1 MTDEETLDPQDWAA
15 LRALGH
21 RALDDAMDYMESLR
35 ERPAWE
41 HAPAEVKARFDGPL
55 PAGPQPVEDVYHEYV
70 EYVLPYQLGNSHP
83 RFWGWVLGSGTPMG
97 VIAEMLAAATDSV
110 SGIYSYVSNN
120 YVELQVLDWCKE
132 MLGYPPNAGGL
143 LTSGCSAS
151 NLIALAVARNAK
163 AGWDVR
169 AEGLAGAP
177 ADTDVAPAGTGGAP
191 RRLTV
196 YCSAEAHSS
205 LTKAVELLGMGTR
218 SLRRVPTDDLMRI
231 DLDALAGMV
240 ARDREDGLLPVCVV
254 GVAGTTN
261 TGSIDDLPALADFCE
276 REGLWFH
283 VDGAFGAWAAIAPG
297 SRHLVAGMERA
308 DSLAFDLHKWMNLT
322 YPVGCVLVRD
332 AEAQLRT
339 FSLTP
344 SYLAHG
350 EGERGLT
357 GVDVP
362 WLSDYG
368 FELSRGFHALKA
380 WMALKEHGADKFAR
394 VIQQNIDQARY
405 LAGLVE
411 ATPELE
417 LALPVALNIVCF
429 RYLRPGLPPPPTPRS
444 TGSTRRS
451 SSSCRSAAS
460 PCRRSRPSAGASTC
474 TWRSPTTAAGAR
486 TSTCSCA
493 RSCAWARS
501 SPAPLRRVDVP
512 GPPLKLRA
520 ATRHDRG
527 RHAQCRCR
535 GRHLTTSRSP
545 PILRRKPRART
556 SPSRSERGGC
566 SQTRRGPRLAGRTA
580 QPACSRLGQAA
591 LPSQRPGLQ
600 MWRVP
605 HHRGVGDATQPGE
618 PRPAASASRRRLIWQ
633 REERKTPRS
642 ER

>member
-1 MTDEETLDPQDWAA
+1 MPAAAPGRVDAGAVESGVMAGEETLDPQDWAA

-35 ERPAWE
+35 ERSAWE
-41 HAPAEVKARFDGPL
+41 HAPARVKAHFDGPP
-55 PAGPQPVEDVYHEYV
+55 PAGPQPIEDIYREYV
-70 EYVLPYQLGNSHP
+70 EYVQPYQLGNSHP

-110 SGIYSYVSNN
+110 SGIYSYLSNN

-132 MLGYPPNAGGL
+132 LLGYPSDAGGL

-151 NLIALAVARNAK
+151 NLIALAVARNAG
-163 AGWDVR
+163 AGFDVR
-169 AEGLAGAP
+169 KEGL
-177 ADTDVAPAGTGGAP
+177 TGP
-191 RRLTV
+191 RLTI

-205 LTKAVELLGMGTR
+205 LTKAVELLGMGTS

-231 DLDALAGMV
+231 DLEALAGMV
-240 ARDREDGLLPVCVV
+240 ARDRDDGLRPICVV

-283 VDGAFGAWAAIAPG
+283 VDGAFGAWAAIAPA

-368 FELSRGFHALKA
+368 FELSRGFHALKV
-380 WMALKEHGADKFAR
+380 WMALKEHGADKFRR

-405 LAGLVE
+405 LAGLV
-411 ATPELE
+411 AAAPELE
-417 LALPVALNIVCF
+417 QALPVALNIVCF
-429 RYLRPGLPPPPTPRS
+429 RYVRPGLDDAALDQLNKEIELELQERGIAVPSVS
-444 TGSTRRS
+444 TVAGRKYLHV
-451 SSSCRSAAS
+451 AVANH
-460 PCRRSRPSAGASTC
+460 RSR
-474 TWRSPTTAAGAR
+474 REDFDLLAR
-486 TSTCSCA
+486 E
-493 RSCAWARS
+493 
-501 SPAPLRRVDVP
+501 VV
-512 GPPLKLRA
+512 
-520 ATRHDRG
+520 
-527 RHAQCRCR
+527 
-535 GRHLTTSRSP
+535 
-545 PILRRKPRART
+545 
-556 SPSRSERGGC
+556 
-566 SQTRRGPRLAGRTA
+566 
-580 QPACSRLGQAA
+580 RLG
-591 LPSQRPGLQ
+591 
-600 MWRVP
+600 
-605 HHRGVGDATQPGE
+605 
-618 PRPAASASRRRLIWQ
+618 
-633 REERKTPRS
+633 EEFAGG
-642 ER
+642 

>member
-1 MTDEETLDPQDWAA
+1 MSQEETFDPQDWAA

-41 HAPAEVKARFDGPL
+41 HAPARVKAHFDGSP
-55 PAGPQPVEDVYHEYV
+55 PAGPQPIEDIYREYV
-70 EYVLPYQLGNSHP
+70 EYVQPYQLGNSHP

-110 SGIYSYVSNN
+110 SGIYSYLSNN

-132 MLGYPPNAGGL
+132 LLGYPPDAGGL

-151 NLIALAVARNAK
+151 NLIALAVARNAG
-163 AGWDVR
+163 AGFDVR
-169 AEGLAGAP
+169 EEGLAG
-177 ADTDVAPAGTGGAP
+177 P
-191 RRLTV
+191 RLSI

-205 LTKAVELLGMGTR
+205 LTKAVELLGMGTS

-231 DLDALAGMV
+231 DLEALAGMV
-240 ARDREDGLLPVCVV
+240 AGDRDDGLRPICVV

-261 TGSIDDLPALADFCE
+261 TGSIDDLPALADFCQ

-283 VDGAFGAWAAIAPG
+283 VDGAFGAWAAIAPA

-332 AEAQLRT
+332 ADAQLRT

-350 EGERGLT
+350 EGELGLT

-368 FELSRGFHALKA
+368 FELSRGFHALKV
-380 WMALKEHGADKFAR
+380 WMALKEHGADKFRR

-405 LAGLVE
+405 LAGLVA

-417 LALPVALNIVCF
+417 QALPVALNIVCF
-429 RYLRPGLPPPPTPRS
+429 RYVRPGLDGAALDQLNKSIELELQERGIAVPSVS
-444 TGSTRRS
+444 TIGGRTYLHV
-451 SSSCRSAAS
+451 AVANH
-460 PCRRSRPSAGASTC
+460 RSRREDFDLLVREVVRLGGEL
-474 TWRSPTTAAGAR
+474 AAG
-486 TSTCSCA
+486 
-493 RSCAWARS
+493 
-501 SPAPLRRVDVP
+501 
-512 GPPLKLRA
+512 
-520 ATRHDRG
+520 
-527 RHAQCRCR
+527 
-535 GRHLTTSRSP
+535 
-545 PILRRKPRART
+545 
-556 SPSRSERGGC
+556 
-566 SQTRRGPRLAGRTA
+566 
-580 QPACSRLGQAA
+580 
-591 LPSQRPGLQ
+591 
-600 MWRVP
+600 
-605 HHRGVGDATQPGE
+605 
-618 PRPAASASRRRLIWQ
+618 
-633 REERKTPRS
+633 
-642 ER
+642 

>member
-1 MTDEETLDPQDWAA
+1 MTQEETLDPQDWAA

-41 HAPAEVKARFDGPL
+41 HAPAHVKAHFDGPP
-55 PAGPQPVEDVYHEYV
+55 PAGPQPIDDVYREYLEYV
-70 EYVLPYQLGNSHP
+70 QPYQLGNSHP

-132 MLGYPPNAGGL
+132 MLGYPLSAGGL

-163 AGWDVR
+163 AGFDVR
-169 AEGLAGAP
+169 EDGLAG
-177 ADTDVAPAGTGGAP
+177 
-191 RRLTV
+191 RRLTI

-205 LTKAVELLGMGTR
+205 LAKAVELLGMGTR
-218 SLRRVPTDDLMRI
+218 SLRRVPTDDLLRI
-231 DLDALAGMV
+231 DIAALAEMI
-240 ARDREDGLLPVCVV
+240 ARDREDGLLPICVV

-261 TGSIDDLPALADFCE
+261 TGSIDDLPALADFCA

-283 VDGAFGAWAAIAPG
+283 VDGAFGAWAAIAPA

-380 WMALKEHGADKFAR
+380 WMALKEHGADKFGR

-405 LAGLVE
+405 LAGLVA

-417 LALPVALNIVCF
+417 QALPVALNIVCF
-429 RYLRPGLPPPPTPRS
+429 RYVRPGLDDAALDQLNKRIEIELQERGIAVPSVS
-444 TGSTRRS
+444 TIGGRKYLHV
-451 SSSCRSAAS
+451 ALANH
-460 PCRRSRPSAGASTC
+460 RSRYEDFDLLVREVVRLGGELAGA
-474 TWRSPTTAAGAR
+474 
-486 TSTCSCA
+486 
-493 RSCAWARS
+493 
-501 SPAPLRRVDVP
+501 
-512 GPPLKLRA
+512 
-520 ATRHDRG
+520 
-527 RHAQCRCR
+527 
-535 GRHLTTSRSP
+535 
-545 PILRRKPRART
+545 
-556 SPSRSERGGC
+556 
-566 SQTRRGPRLAGRTA
+566 
-580 QPACSRLGQAA
+580 
-591 LPSQRPGLQ
+591 
-600 MWRVP
+600 
-605 HHRGVGDATQPGE
+605 
-618 PRPAASASRRRLIWQ
+618 
-633 REERKTPRS
+633 
-642 ER
+642 

>member
-1 MTDEETLDPQDWAA
+1 MTQEETLDPQDWAA

-35 ERPAWE
+35 DRPAWE
-41 HAPAEVKARFDGPL
+41 HAPARVKAHFDGPP
-55 PAGPQPVEDVYHEYV
+55 PAEPQPIEDIYREYV

-97 VIAEMLAAATDSV
+97 VLAEMLAAATDSV

-132 MLGYPPNAGGL
+132 MLGYPLSAGGL

-151 NLIALAVARNAK
+151 NLIALAVARNAR
-163 AGWDVR
+163 AGFDVR
-169 AEGLAGAP
+169 REGLAGAP
-177 ADTDVAPAGTGGAP
+177 VGTGGAP
-191 RRLTV
+191 QRLTV

-205 LTKAVELLGMGTR
+205 LTKAVELLGLGTS
-218 SLRRVPTDDLMRI
+218 SLRRVPTDDLLRI
-231 DLDALAGMV
+231 DLAALAEMV

-261 TGSIDDLPALADFCE
+261 TGSIDDLPALADLCE

-283 VDGAFGAWAAIAPG
+283 VDGAFGAWAAIAPA

-308 DSLAFDLHKWMNLT
+308 DSLAFDLHKWMNLA

-368 FELSRGFHALKA
+368 FELSRGFHALKV
-380 WMALKEHGADKFAR
+380 WMALKEHGADKFGR

-417 LALPVALNIVCF
+417 PALPVALNIVCF
-429 RYLRPGLPPPPTPRS
+429 RYVRPGL
-444 TGSTRRS
+444 GD
-451 SSSCRSAAS
+451 AALDDLNKRIELELQERGIAVPS
-460 PCRRSRPSAGASTC
+460 IATIGGRKYLHVAVANHRSR
-474 TWRSPTTAAGAR
+474 REDFDLLVR
-486 TSTCSCA
+486 E
-493 RSCAWARS
+493 
-501 SPAPLRRVDVP
+501 VV
-512 GPPLKLRA
+512 
-520 ATRHDRG
+520 
-527 RHAQCRCR
+527 
-535 GRHLTTSRSP
+535 
-545 PILRRKPRART
+545 
-556 SPSRSERGGC
+556 
-566 SQTRRGPRLAGRTA
+566 
-580 QPACSRLGQAA
+580 RLGEELA
-591 LPSQRPGLQ
+591 
-600 MWRVP
+600 RV
-605 HHRGVGDATQPGE
+605 
-618 PRPAASASRRRLIWQ
+618 
-633 REERKTPRS
+633 
-642 ER
+642 